1 MNEIS
6 VVVPVYNES
15 SVIKASLTN
24 ISAYFSEKIDKY
36 EIIVV
41 DDGSSDNTVEI
52 ANSLNLNSIK
62 VISYSRNRGKG
73 YAVKKGVLAAKY
85 NYVLFMDAD
94 LATPPEEIE
103 KMAPYTDDFDIVIAS
118 RMLPTSKIKQH
129 QPVLRRLLGVI
140 GKKIISLTLTRGI
153 KDTQCGFKL
162 FKTDIA
168 KKLFSMQKTERW
180 GFDFE
185 ILFIAQKLKYKIKEV
200 PVVWYAMEDSKLK
213 FLDYISTLYDLIKL
227 RLRRYSR
234 PTIKRQ

>member
-1 MNEIS
+1 MLH
-6 VVVPVYNES
+6 
-15 SVIKASLTN
+15 IK
-24 ISAYFSEKIDKY
+24 KIGKY

-73 YAVKKGVLAAKY
+73 YAVKEGVLAAKY

-103 KMAPYTDDFDIVIAS
+103 KMAPYIDDFDIVIAS

-200 PVVWYAMEDSKLK
+200 PVVWYAMEDSKLR
-213 FLDYISTLYDLIKL
+213 FLDYISTLYDLIRL
-227 RLRRYSR
+227 RLRRY
-234 PTIKRQ
+234 KF

>member
-15 SVIKASLTN
+15 SVIKASLLN
-24 ISAYFSEKIDKY
+24 ISAYFGKKIGKY

-73 YAVKKGVLAAKY
+73 YAVKEGVLAAKY

-103 KMAPYTDDFDIVIAS
+103 TMAPYIDDFDIVIAS

-200 PVVWYAMEDSKLK
+200 PVVWYAMEDSKLR
-213 FLDYISTLYDLIKL
+213 FLDYISTLYDLIRL
-227 RLRRYSR
+227 RLRRY
-234 PTIKRQ
+234 KF